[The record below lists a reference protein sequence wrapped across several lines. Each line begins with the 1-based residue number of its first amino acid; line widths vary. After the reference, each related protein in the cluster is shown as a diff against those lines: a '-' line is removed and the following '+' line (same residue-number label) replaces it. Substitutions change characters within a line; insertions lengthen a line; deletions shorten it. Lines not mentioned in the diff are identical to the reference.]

1 MRKIVFVIFCTF
13 VLVCKAQNVSV
24 KTFEIEPFIGA
35 TLGTSSLSGYNHQVG
50 PSLGL
55 EGRWNLK
62 AMPLDLGVQL
72 YVGSA
77 VYDNENVECKDKDV
91 SCRTV
96 ATMFFIDYNFERGT
110 NISPF
115 VGLGVGVHTYNV
127 TKASPF
133 WGLGIGL
140 HLYNMVD
147 GDYNH
152 FQGDNTTGI
161 GISPRVGIEFF
172 RRLRVTLI
180 GHFGNRI
187 YNTAGLSIGY
197 SFGVGKKL
205 CQNYKPRD
213 NDDRL

>member
-1 MRKIVFVIFCTF
+1 MKKIVFVILCAFALF
-13 VLVCKAQNVSV
+13 CKAQNVSV

-35 TLGTSSLSGYNHQVG
+35 TLGSSNLSGYNHQVG
-50 PSLGL
+50 PSVGL
-55 EGRWNLK
+55 EGRCNLK

-77 VYDNENVECKDKDV
+77 VYNNEGGESNDKDL

-96 ATMFFIDYNFERGT
+96 ATMFFVDYNFQREK
-110 NISPF
+110 NVSPF
-115 VGLGVGVHTYNV
+115 VGIGLGVHTYNV

-147 GDYNH
+147 GNYNH

-161 GISPRVGIEFF
+161 GVSPRVGIEFF
-172 RRLRVTLI
+172 RRLRLTLI

-187 YNTAGLSIGY
+187 YNTVGLSIGY

-205 CQNYKPRD
+205 CQYYKPRYS
-213 NDDRL
+213 DDK